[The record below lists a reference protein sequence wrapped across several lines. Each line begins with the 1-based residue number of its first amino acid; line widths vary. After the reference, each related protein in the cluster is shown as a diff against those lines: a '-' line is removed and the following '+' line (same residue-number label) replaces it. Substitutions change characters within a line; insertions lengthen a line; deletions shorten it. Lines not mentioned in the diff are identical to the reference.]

1 MKTEEKLDMILSE
14 ISKLNFILPDEIK
27 HRKQANELP
36 KSDEH
41 FFNQLNRC
49 KPIVDS
55 CEFNVICNIFI
66 YSQIKIS
73 SIQR

>member
-27 HRKQANELP
+27 RRKQANELP

-49 KPIVDS
+49 KSIVDS

-73 SIQR
+73 SIQK

>member
-1 MKTEEKLDMILSE
+1 MKMEEKLDMILSE

-27 HRKQANELP
+27 RRKQANELP
-36 KSDEH
+36 KSD
-41 FFNQLNRC
+41 QLNHC
-49 KPIVDS
+49 KTIVDS

-73 SIQR
+73 SIQK